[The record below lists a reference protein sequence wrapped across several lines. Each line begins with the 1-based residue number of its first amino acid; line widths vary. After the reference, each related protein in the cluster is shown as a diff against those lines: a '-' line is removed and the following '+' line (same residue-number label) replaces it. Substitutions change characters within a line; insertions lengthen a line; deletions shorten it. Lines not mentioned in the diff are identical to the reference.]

1 MKTTSK
7 TLIIGILVSF
17 ILISLMPTVLAQ
29 TTEEVLEGIADVFKP
44 ISSAILGGVDT
55 GEALFSKFL
64 LFILVAMVIYTIVIV
79 IPGFEGKTGI
89 ATVISI
95 IVSILG
101 VRFLITD
108 NLINAILLPY
118 GALFISLSVG
128 IPLVI
133 FFFAFSKITNPIVRK
148 AGWALY
154 VAAFGILGWMRASD
168 LGKASLIYVIA
179 IILAFIALLFDGT
192 IQKLKRAGKIEKAK
206 TSTKGVEIK
215 RALARLAD
223 LNQGLGR
230 ATSAREIADYKK
242 QITAQNRAIKA
253 LSE

>member
-133 FFFAFSKITNPIVRK
+133 FFFALLRTENTLIRK

-154 VAAFGILGWMRASD
+154 IAAFGVLGWMRIED
-168 LGKASLIYVIA
+168 IGKAGWIYIIA
-179 IILAFIALLFDGT
+179 IILAFIFFLFDKT
-192 IQKLKRAGKIEKAK
+192 IQKMKIAGKIERSKA
-206 TSTKGVEIK
+206 SVQSIELR

-223 LNQGLGR
+223 LNQSLGR
-230 ATSAREIADYKK
+230 ASSQKEIGEIKK
-242 QITAQNRAIKA
+242 QIAVQNAAINA
-253 LSE
+253 LS